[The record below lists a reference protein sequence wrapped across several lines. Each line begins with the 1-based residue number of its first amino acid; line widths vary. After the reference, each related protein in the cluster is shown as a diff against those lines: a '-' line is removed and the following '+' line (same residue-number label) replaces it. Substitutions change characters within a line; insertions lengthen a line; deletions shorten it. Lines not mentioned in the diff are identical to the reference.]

1 MATAGITILVF
12 YHHCQDM
19 HITWRLSISRLNLL
33 VADLQMNCSDLI
45 NVKGCLSALQRQY
58 LSNMTYLVNLNTIKI
73 TETTTFPQQHCT
85 WNRNIGHAFKHRI
98 SVDGCQPDEPLSSL
112 VTTNRIINVYVFI
125 VVIVT
130 DLHTWMEVCV
140 IVLLMYSVLRCLY
153 SVGNNITTTTR
164 SWVVLTWPSDRVFI
178 K

>member
-12 YHHCQDM
+12 YHHCQGM
-19 HITWRLSISRLNLL
+19 HITWGLSISRLNLR
-33 VADLQMNCSDLI
+33 VTDLQMNCSDLI
-45 NVKGCLSALQRQY
+45 NVKGCLPALQRQY
-58 LSNMTYLVNLNTIKI
+58 LSNITYLVNLNTIWI
-73 TETTTFPQQHCT
+73 TETTIFPQQHCT

-125 VVIVT
+125 VV
-130 DLHTWMEVCV
+130 M
-140 IVLLMYSVLRCLY
+140 VLLMYSVLRCLY
-153 SVGNNITTTTR
+153 SVGNKITTTTR
-164 SWVVLTWPSDRVFI
+164 SWVVLTLPNDRVFI